1 MMQRTSPSISGR
13 EPELQALMRQ
23 DRRRARAE
31 VSVDDQTITSCFAC
45 ALHMHQPTIPAG
57 ENGELIS
64 HLQYM
69 FEHSNEGDNHNA
81 EAFAHCYRRLADII
95 PELINEGC
103 KPRIMLDYSGNL
115 LWGFAQ
121 MQREDI
127 IGALK
132 YLTSDRTM
140 QEHVEWLGTFWG
152 HAVAPSTPAQDFKLQ
167 ISAWQHQFASMF
179 GTEALKNV
187 HGFSLPE
194 MHLPNHPDTLFEL
207 IRALQDSGYSWL
219 LVQEDS
225 VEQCDGKPLSQQQKY
240 LPNQL
245 FCQNSRREQIEITV
259 LIKTQG
265 SDTKL
270 VGQMQPYYEAVG
282 LGQQTIET
290 INIPSMVTQI
300 ADGENGG
307 VMMNEF
313 PDAYRQAHQRI
324 RDESNGTI
332 AMNGTEYIEW
342 ITRKGINKNSLPK
355 IQAIH
360 QHTLWNAIGPQIST
374 MTLESAIKS
383 LKEHDPHFSMNGG
396 SWTNNI
402 SWVDGY
408 ENILDPMNQLSRDFH
423 KKFGAQILDPTMTTT
438 IPYQQLLLY
447 LLVLETSCFRYWGQ
461 GQWTDYARDI
471 ESRGNELL
479 KQA

>member
-1 MMQRTSPSISGR
+1 MQQTSPSICGR
-13 EPELQALMRQ
+13 ESELQTLMLKNRKQ
-23 DRRRARAE
+23 HRSNRE
-31 VSVDDQTITSCFAC
+31 NENQNIKSCFAC

-57 ENGELIS
+57 ANKELIS

-81 EAFAHCYRRLADII
+81 SSFAHCYRRLADLI

-103 KPRIMLDYSGNL
+103 QPKIMLDYSGNL
-115 LWGFAQ
+115 LWGFEQ
-121 MQREDI
+121 MQRNDI
-127 IGALK
+127 IGALQ
-132 YLTSDRTM
+132 YLALDKAM
-140 QEHVEWLGTFWG
+140 QDHVEWLGTFWG
-152 HAVAPSTPAQDFKLQ
+152 HAVAPSTPIPDFQLQ

-179 GTEALKNV
+179 GTEALERV

-207 IRALQDSGYSWL
+207 IKSLKNAGYSWL

-225 VEQCDGKPLSQQQKY
+225 IEQCNGHTISYEQKY

-245 FCQNSRREQIEITV
+245 ISQNSQGDQIEITV

-270 VGQMQPYYEAVG
+270 VGQMQPYYEAIG
-282 LGQQTIET
+282 LDQQTIENIT
-290 INIPSMVTQI
+290 IPSMVTQI

-313 PDAYRQAHQRI
+313 PDAFRQAHQRI
-324 RDESNGTI
+324 KDSSNKTV
-332 AMNGTEYIEW
+332 AMNGTEYIEL
-342 ITRKGINKNSLPK
+342 IASKGISTKSLPK
-355 IQAIH
+355 VQAIH
-360 QHTLWNAIGPQIST
+360 QHALWNAVGPQPSRDVV
-374 MTLESAIKS
+374 ERAIKS
-383 LKEHDPHFSMNGG
+383 LRDDAENFSMHGA

-402 SWVDGY
+402 SWVEGY

-423 KKFGAQILDPTMTTT
+423 KKFDSQGPNSSITTST
-438 IPYQQLLLY
+438 EYQQALLH

-461 GQWTDYARDI
+461 GQWTDYASEIQR
-471 ESRGNELL
+471 RGNELL